1 MTIFRDCNNDGRDRS
16 AEDRRRHKELIE
28 ESIKKNLGN
37 IIAEESI
44 IGKSKDKKIKI
55 PIKGIKEYQ
64 FIYGKNKPGIG
75 VGDGSEKR
83 GDKFSGEAGNN
94 SGKGKAGNQE
104 GEEIYE
110 TEITIEEVVK
120 YLFDDLNLPDIDKK
134 QLSQL
139 EEKSYRKLGY
149 QNKGIPPKLAK
160 KRSVV
165 EKIKRKQS
173 YRRALG
179 EQTQAELDSKQ
190 AEHVLGQTSIDSN
203 KADIEFNE
211 GEVCSN
217 VNITGVRTQNGRFP
231 FIEDDLRYHRIKE
244 ENKRDYNAVVL
255 CIMDVSGSM
264 DQTKKYLA
272 RSFYFLLYQFLQLKY
287 ANVEVVFI
295 AHTTVAKE
303 VNEKEF
309 FHRGESGGTYISSGY
324 DKALEIIS
332 ERYSPANWNVYAFH
346 CSDGDNWSEDNNKAI
361 ESAKKLCGVCNLFGY
376 GEIVPGYYSIGSTI
390 KTELLNK
397 IESKNFAA
405 ININKKEDV
414 LPALKKLLDKVS
426 DKDVEQE
433 V

>member
-16 AEDRRRHKELIE
+16 AEDRRRHRELIE

-75 VGDGSEKR
+75 VGDGVEKR
-83 GDKFSGEAGNN
+83 GDKFSGEASNN

-173 YRRALG
+173 YKRALE
-179 EQTQAELDSKQ
+179 EQAQVKPAHYKDD
-190 AEHVLGQTSIDSN
+190 IDSN
-203 KADIEFNE
+203 ED
-211 GEVCSN
+211 EVCSN
-217 VNITGVRTQNGRFP
+217 PITSVSTQKERFP
-231 FIEDDLRYHRIKE
+231 FIEDDLRYYRIKE

-287 ANVEVVFI
+287 ANVDVVFI

-324 DKALEIIS
+324 EKALEIIS
-332 ERYSPANWNVYAFH
+332 ER
-346 CSDGDNWSEDNNKAI
+346 I
-361 ESAKKLCGVCNLFGY
+361 
-376 GEIVPGYYSIGSTI
+376 
-390 KTELLNK
+390 
-397 IESKNFAA
+397 
-405 ININKKEDV
+405 V
-414 LPALKKLLDKVS
+414 LPIGMYMLFIAVMGITGQKITIRL
-426 DKDVEQE
+426 
-433 V
+433 